1 MNQEKLF
8 FIGKGKLENIKKTL
22 SIDPVLFIEYY
33 NSLENTKKYDI
44 NLSKYMKF
52 DEDIKKKF
60 IEKWPILATYLNV
73 LSNQSKSLNVNLK
86 QKLISDYFSYIP
98 KEKQLN
104 FVNDINKL

>member
-22 SIDPVLFIEYY
+22 SIEPMLFVEYY

-44 NLSKYMKF
+44 NLSKYMTF
-52 DEDIKKKF
+52 NDEIKNKF
-60 IEKWPILATYLNV
+60 IEKWSILSNYLNK
-73 LSNQSKSLNVNLK
+73 LSNESKSLNINLK